1 MKVNVKELELYDT
14 EFVSELVNEEYQMTI
29 IHDAGKY
36 WEVSIVVDVKVKG
49 SNTFDVVE
57 ILDGD
62 DNEFEPSNLT
72 EVKTKLAEIINAEVE
87 AIHEGKYST
96 QGAW

>member
-1 MKVNVKELELYDT
+1 MKVNTKELELYDT
-14 EFVSELVNEEYQMTI
+14 EFVSELVNEEYEMTI
-29 IHDAGKY
+29 IHDAGKS

-49 SNTFDVVE
+49 SNTFDIVE
-57 ILDGD
+57 ITDSN
-62 DNEFEPSNLT
+62 DNDFVPSNLD
-72 EVKTKLAEIINAEVE
+72 ELQNKIQELVDAEVE

>member
-1 MKVNVKELELYDT
+1 MKVNTKELELYDT
-14 EFVSELVNEEYQMTI
+14 EFVSELVNEKYEMTI
-29 IHDAGKY
+29 IHDAGKS

-49 SNTFDVVE
+49 SNTFDIVE